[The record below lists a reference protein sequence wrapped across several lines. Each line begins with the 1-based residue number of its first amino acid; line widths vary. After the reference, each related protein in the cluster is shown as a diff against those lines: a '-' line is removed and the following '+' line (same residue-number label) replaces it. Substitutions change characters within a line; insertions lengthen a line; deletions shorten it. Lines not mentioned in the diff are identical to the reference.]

1 MSSSR
6 SPSALTVFTVHVQ
19 QASTGAFV
27 KPEPMEAEMPARPLN
42 RSNSVSKPPG
52 SPSKVKPEPSDR
64 SEVVRWF
71 ASHPCH
77 YLIHIQPVPTPPAS
91 PRKGLMKTDSFA
103 ELKMRPRPSA
113 DFRAAADSFEK
124 HATAEEIDY
133 TPEKALHAGLSMVK
147 LIDKSVKRLELGSK
161 MRKDVWLREIAR
173 WVNHH
178 RALFE
183 RQLTRCGLASRPRA
197 HLRL

>member
-1 MSSSR
+1 
-6 SPSALTVFTVHVQ
+6 
-19 QASTGAFV
+19 
-27 KPEPMEAEMPARPLN
+27 MEVELPARPLN

-52 SPSKVKPEPSDR
+52 SPSKIKPEPSDR
-64 SEVVRWF
+64 SDVVRLLVENKC
-71 ASHPCH
+71 A
-77 YLIHIQPVPTPPAS
+77 LLKRTQPAPTPPAS

-124 HATAEEIDY
+124 HASAEEIDY
-133 TPEKALHAGLSMVK
+133 TPEKALQAGLSMVK

-173 WVNHH
+173 WANHH
-178 RALFE
+178 RLLPYK
-183 RQLTRCGLASRPRA
+183 LTWHRTLA
-197 HLRL
+197 